1 MRNPQYL
8 WKNGAY
14 VTPSC
19 RSAESSNIFKSK
31 CLWWRLFFI
40 KDANL
45 EFIPVIS
52 LKTDSNIEVFAY
64 GFFMVT
70 LFKLSGDF
78 LGDIF
83 AKHFLTKL
91 QASYL
96 QVSTLLETTCLTKYI
111 ELAFNSKG
119 YSYCVKNYI
128 YIRMPM
134 TMPMPRFPNGPCMSC
149 FKSEKQSVV
158 QNRCS

>member
-1 MRNPQYL
+1 M
-8 WKNGAY
+8 
-14 VTPSC
+14 
-19 RSAESSNIFKSK
+19 SSMKT
-31 CLWWRLFFI
+31 FFI
-40 KDANL
+40 KDASL
-45 EFIPVIS
+45 EFIPAIS
-52 LKTDSNIEVFAY
+52 LKTDSNTEVFAY
-64 GFFMVT
+64 GFFMVA
-70 LFKLSGDF
+70 LFKLSGNF

-96 QVSTLLETTCLTKYI
+96 QVSTLLETICLTKYI

-134 TMPMPRFPNGPCMSC
+134 PMPMPMSMPMPRY
-149 FKSEKQSVV
+149 
-158 QNRCS
+158 RCRDFQMTI